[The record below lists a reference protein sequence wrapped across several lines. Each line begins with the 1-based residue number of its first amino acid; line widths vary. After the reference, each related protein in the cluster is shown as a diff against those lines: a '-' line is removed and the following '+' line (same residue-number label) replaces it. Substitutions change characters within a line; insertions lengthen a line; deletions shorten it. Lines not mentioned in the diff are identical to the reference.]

1 MAGHI
6 TRSVFLPPTL
16 TIYFYCYHN
25 CSNVGSEMVSMVMVA
40 ITTGFSYTATNN
52 TVCYSEVDFPDCVV
66 IIRVSVDRINA
77 VYYGYRGFRLV
88 EGMDRVPNLSC
99 MHN

>member
-1 MAGHI
+1 
-6 TRSVFLPPTL
+6 
-16 TIYFYCYHN
+16 
-25 CSNVGSEMVSMVMVA
+25 MVSIVMVA

-77 VYYGYRGFRLV
+77 VYIGYRGFQV
-88 EGMDRVPNLSC
+88 G
-99 MHN
+99 